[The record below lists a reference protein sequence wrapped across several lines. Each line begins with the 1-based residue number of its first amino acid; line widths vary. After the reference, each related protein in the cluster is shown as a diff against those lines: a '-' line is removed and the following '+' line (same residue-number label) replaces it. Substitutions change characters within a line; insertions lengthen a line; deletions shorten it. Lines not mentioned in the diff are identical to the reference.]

1 MGQRKKQVTSED
13 EIVAISESIVG
24 GIMIGQMN
32 GDP

>member
-13 EIVAISESIVG
+13 EIVAISESIVS